1 MRTNESEPWRFTV
14 LRSSGLHF
22 LRPEKSWRPII
33 TIQVETK
40 GGSVD
45 CDATPCHETTLGSDG
60 QNPNQKEVFYIHD
73 VSPHSKVFIK
83 VWHRSQSKKKRKRIL
98 VANACHM
105 LRDLVK
111 EQNEAGQCL
120 DVRLNTLSCN
130 ARRLKGARPG
140 MWPKLSL
147 RVRPPSV
154 TKLHYEEPLS
164 DDDNLS
170 CYSDSMPPTPTSTSP
185 TLSSQGDMIILP
197 PPSEQELK
205 RRLQPYIIDSDD
217 EMTPLLIMD
226 NEAYLNNAPPI
237 LPQYSETEK
246 PEDLPAMGAMQR
258 IVASFTMYA
267 ELRNETHYER
277 AFSRQQLEWTYVGG
291 LLTAMA
297 AVDTAVFSISPGT
310 LFVVSPIARSF
321 IALSSTAC
329 GLGIFCDVWFIFRYN
344 FVPLDTARVRS
355 RDMFGSYFFFSLQAR
370 VPIICMLMSGM
381 SLMGFLGVVAWSV
394 WPTGLLVMSF
404 LVGVLMTLQFLVFGA
419 WWFVGKVM
427 CGGRRFVKAMQWL
440 VGRGS
445 GEGTSNSA

>member
-1 MRTNESEPWRFTV
+1 MCTNESEPWCLTV
-14 LRSSGLHF
+14 LRSSGLHL

-33 TIQVETK
+33 TIQVESK

-45 CDATPCHETTLGSDG
+45 CDATPCYETTLGNDG

-73 VSPHSKVFIK
+73 VSPHSKISIK
-83 VWHRSQSKKKRKRIL
+83 VWRRSQSKKKRKRIL

-105 LRDLVK
+105 LRELVK

-120 DVRLNTLSCN
+120 DVRLNTLPGN
-130 ARRLKGARPG
+130 AKRLKGARPG

-147 RVRPPSV
+147 RVRPPSIA
-154 TKLHYEEPLS
+154 KLHYEEPLF
-164 DDDNLS
+164 DDDDLS
-170 CYSDSMPPTPTSTSP
+170 CYSDSMPPTPSSTDP
-185 TLSSQGDMIILP
+185 TLSGQGDMIILP
-197 PPSEQELK
+197 PPTEQELK

-217 EMTPLLIMD
+217 ETTPLLID
-226 NEAYLNNAPPI
+226 DRAYLNSAPPI

-246 PEDLPAMGAMQR
+246 PEDLPPMGVTQR

-267 ELRNETHYER
+267 ELRDETHYER

-297 AVDTAVFSISPGT
+297 AVDTAVFSISPDT
-310 LFVVSPIARSF
+310 LFVISPIARSF
-321 IALSSTAC
+321 IALSSAAC

-370 VPIICMLMSGM
+370 VPIICMLISGV
-381 SLMGFLGVVAWSV
+381 SLMGFLGIVAWSV
-394 WPTGLLVMSF
+394 WPTGLLVLSF

-419 WWFVGKVM
+419 WWFVGKAM
-427 CGGRRFVKAMQWL
+427 CTGRKIGRATKWL

-445 GEGTSNSA
+445 REGSSNSP

>member
-1 MRTNESEPWRFTV
+1 MCTSESEPWCFTV
-14 LRSSGLHF
+14 LRSSGLHL

-33 TIQVETK
+33 TIQVESK

-45 CDATPCHETTLGSDG
+45 CDATPYHETTLGSDG
-60 QNPNQKEVFYIHD
+60 QNPNQKEIFYIHD
-73 VSPHSKVFIK
+73 VSPYSKISIK

-105 LRDLVK
+105 LRELVK
-111 EQNEAGQCL
+111 EHNEPEQCL
-120 DVRLNTLSCN
+120 DVRLNTLPGT
-130 ARRLKGARPG
+130 AKRHKGARPG

-147 RVRPPSV
+147 RVRPPSIP
-154 TKLHYEEPLS
+154 KLHHEEPLF
-164 DDDNLS
+164 DDDDLS
-170 CYSDSMPPTPTSTSP
+170 RYSDSMPPTPSSTDP
-185 TLSSQGDMIILP
+185 TLSGQGDLIVLP
-197 PPSEQELK
+197 PPTEQELK

-217 EMTPLLIMD
+217 EMTPLLIDD
-226 NEAYLNNAPPI
+226 NAYLNSAPPI

-246 PEDLPAMGAMQR
+246 PEDLPPMGVTQR

-267 ELRNETHYER
+267 ELRDETHYER
-277 AFSRQQLEWTYVGG
+277 AFSRQQMEWTYVGG

-297 AVDTAVFSISPGT
+297 AVDTAVFSISPDT
-310 LFVVSPIARSF
+310 LFVINPIARSF

-329 GLGIFCDVWFIFRYN
+329 GLGIFCDAWFIFRYN

-394 WPTGLLVMSF
+394 WPTGLLVLSF

-427 CGGRRFVKAMQWL
+427 CMGRKIGRAVKWL

-445 GEGTSNSA
+445 GEGTSNTP